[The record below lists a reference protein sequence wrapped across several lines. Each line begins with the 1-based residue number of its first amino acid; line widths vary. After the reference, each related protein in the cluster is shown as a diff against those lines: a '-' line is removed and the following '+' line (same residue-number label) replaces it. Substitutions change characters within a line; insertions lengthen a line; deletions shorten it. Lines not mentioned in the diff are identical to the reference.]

1 MPDILSAVPQAINA
15 TADGISHEIQFD
27 SGEFGSLL
35 RNDQLAKI
43 TIVSG
48 TFKFNVGGS
57 CSETNATYTADQT
70 ETIPFMNGTKNIFYE
85 CTSAG
90 SFKISFIGL

>member
-1 MPDILSAVPQAINA
+1 MPDILSAVPQLISA
-15 TADGISHEIQFD
+15 TADGVSHEIQFD

-35 RNDQLAKI
+35 RNDQLVKI
-43 TIVSG
+43 TVVSG
-48 TFKFNVGGS
+48 TFKFNVGGQ
-57 CSETNATYTADQT
+57 CPETNATYTTNDT
-70 ETIPFMNGTKNIFYE
+70 ETIPIMNGTKNLFYE